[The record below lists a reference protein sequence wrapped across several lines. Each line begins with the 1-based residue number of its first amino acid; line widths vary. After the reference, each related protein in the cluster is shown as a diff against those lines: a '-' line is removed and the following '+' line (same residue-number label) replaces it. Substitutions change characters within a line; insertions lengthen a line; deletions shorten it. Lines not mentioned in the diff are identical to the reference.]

1 MSVLMVM
8 MASGNGSSC
17 SRMGLAVLLRQCK
30 RHGELVA
37 LSDEPLST
45 GGVAG

>member
-8 MASGNGSSC
+8 VASGNSSSC
-17 SRMGLAVLLRQCK
+17 SRMGLAVLLRQSK

-37 LSDEPLST
+37 LSDEPVST
-45 GGVAG
+45 GAVAG